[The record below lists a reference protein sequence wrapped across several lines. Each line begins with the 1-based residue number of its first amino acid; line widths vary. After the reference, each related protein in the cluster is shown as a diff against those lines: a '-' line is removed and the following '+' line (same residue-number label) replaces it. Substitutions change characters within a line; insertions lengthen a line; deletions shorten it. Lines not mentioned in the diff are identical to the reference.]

1 MRDGEDGQL
10 GKGRPAS
17 KPSAP
22 RRVLVLQ
29 GGGAL
34 GSYQGGVYEALAAER
49 LEPEW
54 VTRISIGAI
63 NAAQIAG
70 NPPEWRVERL
80 RAFWELISSS
90 SGVPLATPKQG
101 WARAVFNVAS
111 ANWIAA
117 FGAPGFFRPRLG
129 MPLVVQ
135 PGTPEALSLYDTSPL
150 RKTLEE
156 MIDFDLVNSKGATRL
171 SVGAV
176 DIVRAI
182 PSCSTI
188 PSGRSSRST
197 SWPRAPCPRAF
208 PR

>member
-10 GKGRPAS
+10 GQGRPAS

-90 SGVPLATPKQG
+90 SGVTLATPKQG

-117 FGAPGFFRPRLG
+117 SVRP
-129 MPLVVQ
+129 
-135 PGTPEALSLYDTSPL
+135 AS
-150 RKTLEE
+150 
-156 MIDFDLVNSKGATRL
+156 
-171 SVGAV
+171 
-176 DIVRAI
+176 
-182 PSCSTI
+182 
-188 PSGRSSRST
+188 SGRASACPSSSSPER
-197 SWPRAPCPRAF
+197 PKR
-208 PR
+208 